1 MSIGGIVLCI
11 LSSLVLLIILTCLFL
26 SGSKNEHDQKLN
38 DETQEK
44 AIQKKS
50 NRQP

>member
-11 LSSLVLLIILTCLFL
+11 LSVLVLLIILTCLFL

-38 DETQEK
+38 DEAQEK
-44 AIQKKS
+44 AIRKKM
-50 NRQP
+50 

>member
-1 MSIGGIVLCI
+1 MSIGGIILCI
-11 LSSLVLLIILTCLFL
+11 LAVFVLLIILTCLFL

-44 AIQKKS
+44 AIRKK
-50 NRQP
+50 